1 MMQLSKAAVK
11 KQSPY
16 SAAMTRDQ
24 YLFYEVRTTA
34 KLIYEGLNE
43 EEVIERIVSEN
54 LYQYPTEKSLRRTA
68 LACLKRLRALEDEAL
83 IHAIATESAEV
94 AKQISLYA
102 MMKHYRI
109 VWDFMVTVIGEK
121 YRVGNTSFG
130 KMDVNVFFMR
140 LQEQDD
146 FVATWSDST
155 IKKLKQVLTKTLVD
169 NDYIDSTK
177 AETLNPVM
185 ISPLLQEGIRRNHD
199 EAALIAFNC
208 FM

>member
-1 MMQLSKAAVK
+1 MMQLSKAALR

-16 SAAMTRDQ
+16 SAGMTREQ
-24 YLFYEVRTTA
+24 YLFHEVRTTA
-34 KLIYEGLNE
+34 KLLAEGLTPE
-43 EEVIERIVSEN
+43 EARERIISEN
-54 LYQYPTEKSLRRTA
+54 LYQYPTEKSLQKISRG
-68 LACLKRLRALEDEAL
+68 CLKRIEAL
-83 IHAIATESAEV
+83 GDEELIRAIATESSDV
-94 AKQISLYA
+94 AKQICLYA

-109 VWDFMVTVIGEK
+109 VWDFMITVIGEK
-121 YRVGNTSFG
+121 YRLHDTSFG
-130 KMDVNVFFMR
+130 KVDVNAFFMR

-169 NDYIDSTK
+169 NDYIDSTR

-185 ISPLLQEGIRRNHD
+185 ISPLLEEGIRRNHD
-199 EAALIAFNC
+199 EVALPAFNC

>member
-24 YLFYEVRTTA
+24 YLFHEVRTTA
-34 KLIYEGLNE
+34 KLIHEGLNE
-43 EEVIERIVSEN
+43 EEAVERIVAEN

-68 LACLKRLRALEDEAL
+68 LACLRRLRALEDETL
-83 IHAIATESAEV
+83 IHGVATESSET
-94 AKQISLYA
+94 AKQICLYA
-102 MMKHYRI
+102 MMKQFRL
-109 VWDFMVTVIGEK
+109 VWDFMITVIGEK
-121 YRVGNTSFG
+121 YRVGNMSFG
-130 KMDVNVFFMR
+130 KTDVNVFFMR

-199 EAALIAFNC
+199 EAALVAFNC